1 MGLHGPFSYPAALL
15 DPERG
20 DHLGDEVLPE
30 GAPERA
36 VLGGVDGALA
46 HAEDE
51 TDGGVFGAA
60 GEERAALDEG
70 LVDEVG
76 AGDDDQRAL
85 AHLHG
90 EDWAVLLT

>member
-1 MGLHGPFSYPAALL
+1 MGLHGPFSYPTALL

-36 VLGGVDGALA
+36 VLGGVDGALP

-51 TDGGVFGAA
+51 TDGGVLGPAR
-60 GEERAALDEG
+60 ELWAALDEG
-70 LVDEVG
+70 LVDEVR

-90 EDWAVLLT
+90 EDWAVFLT